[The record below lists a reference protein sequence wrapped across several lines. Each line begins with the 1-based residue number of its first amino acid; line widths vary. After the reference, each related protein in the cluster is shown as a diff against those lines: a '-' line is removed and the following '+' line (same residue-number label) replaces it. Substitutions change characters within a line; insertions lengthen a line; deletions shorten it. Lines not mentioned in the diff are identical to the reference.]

1 MFLSSFL
8 LQAPKKPKAD
18 CFLIPVSRNCTKSL
32 PHFGSLKKI
41 YPYYIERNTLFQIH
55 KTPYTAKYILLL
67 SFEEN
72 ISDIKTTYLFPC
84 LSLLFC
90 CPFHVLRHLLLILSL
105 SIPEGSVKLW
115 VYDIGFQ
122 KDFRQNNIIRRG
134 I

>member
-1 MFLSSFL
+1 M
-8 LQAPKKPKAD
+8 
-18 CFLIPVSRNCTKSL
+18 
-32 PHFGSLKKI
+32 
-41 YPYYIERNTLFQIH
+41 LFQIH
-55 KTPYTAKYILLL
+55 KTPYTAKYILQL

-134 I
+134 IQVKKQKILIMPLQ